1 MQYTHALQWAGLVSD
16 SLPVTKFFICT
27 ERMTAWATRAGYS
40 QVTGGYDGGQ
50 AEYVRV
56 PFGAHC

>member
-1 MQYTHALQWAGLVSD
+1 M
-16 SLPVTKFFICT
+16 
-27 ERMTAWATRAGYS
+27 RAGYS

-56 PFGAHC
+56 PFGARTERAIMAGATCQSDASLIHFDIYIGA

>member
-1 MQYTHALQWAGLVSD
+1 MQR
-16 SLPVTKFFICT
+16 
-27 ERMTAWATRAGYS
+27 RMTAWATRAGYS

-56 PFGAHC
+56 PFGAHY